1 MNRAGIAVLAA
12 AVSLG
17 AYGHDSHLG
26 PSSEVAPPP
35 QGNQLSTGV
44 VRGVE
49 REFGVVTIR
58 HGVLDSLRM
67 PPMTMDF
74 YVADPA
80 VLEYVAPGDHIGFRA
95 AKAGDAFIAEE
106 IEPAK

>member
-1 MNRAGIAVLAA
+1 MNRTAIAVLTA

-26 PSSEVAPPP
+26 PSSEAAPPP
-35 QGNQLSTGV
+35 QGNELSTGE
-44 VRGVE
+44 VRDLE
-49 REFGVVTIR
+49 REFGVITIR
-58 HGVLDSLRM
+58 HGVLDRLGM

-74 YVADPA
+74 QVADPA
-80 VLEYVAPGDHIGFRA
+80 VLEYVAPGDRIGFRA
-95 AKAGDAFIAEE
+95 VKAGDAFIAEE